1 MKKVIVVALLIVGI
15 TAFAQEKE
23 GLRAKKE
30 KLTTEQK
37 VDFQV
42 KKLSK
47 DLNLTVEQTK
57 SVQDLVTNQ
66 VKKREAKRAEMK
78 EIKEKK
84 LAEMK
89 AEMEKEQAAVSA
101 DMKKILTP
109 EQFAKWEKIR
119 EEKKENFKEKLLK
132 RREKIKTKELLET
145 K

>member
-109 EQFAKWEKIR
+109 EQFAKWGKIR

-132 RREKIKTKELLET
+132 RREKINTKELLET

>member
-1 MKKVIVVALLIVGI
+1 M
-15 TAFAQEKE
+15 
-23 GLRAKKE
+23 R
-30 KLTTEQK
+30 EQK

-119 EEKKENFKEKLLK
+119 EEKKENFKENFY
-132 RREKIKTKELLET
+132 
-145 K
+145 

>member
-1 MKKVIVVALLIVGI
+1 MKKLILVAILVVGI

-23 GLRAKKE
+23 GIRAKKE